1 MQVTAEMVRELRE
14 KTNAGLMDCKR
25 ALAATGGD
33 VQKAIDHLR
42 KSGLA
47 IAAKKAGRVA
57 AEGVIGAYIHH
68 GDKIGVMVEVNCET
82 DFVARNADFKEFV
95 KLVTLQ
101 IASAAPAYLAPSE
114 VPEDVLAR
122 EKDVLAAQVKGKP
135 PQIVEK
141 IVQGRLVKFY
151 ETCCLLEQP
160 SVRPEHE
167 GRKIK
172 ELLTELIAKLGE
184 NIVIRRFTRYQLGA

>member
-1 MQVTAEMVRELRE
+1 MVRELRE

-33 VQKAIDHLR
+33 LQKAIDHLR

-47 IAAKKAGRVA
+47 IAAKKAGRAA

-68 GDKIGVMVEVNCET
+68 GDKIGVMVEINCET
-82 DFVARNADFKEFV
+82 DFVARNADFREFV

-101 IASAAPAYLAPSE
+101 IASAAPTYLSPAD
-114 VPEDVLAR
+114 VPPEMLER
-122 EKDVLAAQVKGKP
+122 EKDVLKAQIKGKP
-135 PQIVEK
+135 ENIVEK
-141 IVQGRLVKFY
+141 IVQGKLSKFY

-172 ELLTELIAKLGE
+172 ELLTDLIAKLGE
-184 NIVIRRFTRYQLGA
+184 NMVIRRFTRYQLGA

>member
-1 MQVTAEMVRELRE
+1 VQVTAEMVKELRE

-33 VQKAIDHLR
+33 VQKAIDYLR

-47 IAAKKAGRVA
+47 IAAKKAGRAA

-101 IASAAPAYLAPSE
+101 IASAAPTYLASSE
-114 VPEDVLAR
+114 VPEEVLGR
-122 EKDVLAAQVKGKP
+122 EKEVLAAQVKGKP

-141 IVQGRLVKFY
+141 IIQGRLAKFY

-167 GRKIK
+167 GRKIR
-172 ELLTELIAKLGE
+172 ELLTDLIAKLGE
-184 NIVIRRFTRYQLGA
+184 NIVIKRFTRYQLGA

>member
-1 MQVTAEMVRELRE
+1 MQVTAEMVKELRE
-14 KTNAGLMDCKR
+14 KTNAGLMDCKK

-33 VQKAIDHLR
+33 IQKAIDHLR

-47 IAAKKAGRVA
+47 IAAKKAGRTA

-82 DFVARNADFKEFV
+82 DFVARNAEFRDFV

-101 IASAAPAYLAPSE
+101 IASAAPTYLAPAD
-114 VPEDVLAR
+114 VPAEILDR
-122 EKDVLAAQVKGKP
+122 EKEVLAAQVKGKP
-135 PQIVEK
+135 ANIVEK
-141 IVQGRLVKFY
+141 IVQGRLAKFY

-172 ELLTELIAKLGE
+172 ELLTDLIAKLGE
-184 NIVIRRFTRYQLGA
+184 NMVIRRFTRYQLGA

>member
-33 VQKAIDHLR
+33 LQKAIDHLR

-47 IAAKKAGRVA
+47 IAAKKAGRAA

-68 GDKIGVMVEVNCET
+68 GDKIGVMVEINCET
-82 DFVARNADFKEFV
+82 DFVARNSDFRDFV

-101 IASAAPAYLAPSE
+101 VASAAPTYLAPAE
-114 VPEDVLAR
+114 VPAEVLAR
-122 EKDVLAAQVKGKP
+122 EKEVLGSQIKGKP
-135 PQIVEK
+135 ENIVEK
-141 IVQGRLVKFY
+141 IVQGKLAKFY

-172 ELLTELIAKLGE
+172 DLLTDLIARLGE
-184 NIVIRRFTRYQLGA
+184 NMVIRRFTRYQLGA

>member
-1 MQVTAEMVRELRE
+1 MQVTAEMVRDLRE
-14 KTNAGLMDCKR
+14 KTNAGFMDCKK
-25 ALAATGGD
+25 ALAETGGD
-33 VQKAIDHLR
+33 MQKAIDHLR

-47 IAAKKAGRVA
+47 IAAKKAGRTA
-57 AEGVIGAYIHH
+57 AEGIIGAYIHH

-82 DFVARNADFKEFV
+82 DFVARNADFREFV

-101 IASAAPAYLAPSE
+101 IASAAPAYLTGAE
-114 VPEDVLAR
+114 VPQDVLER
-122 EKDVLAAQVKGKP
+122 EKDVIRAQIKGKP
-135 PQIVEK
+135 ENVVEK
-141 IVQGRLVKFY
+141 IVQGKLSKFY
-151 ETCCLLEQP
+151 ETCCLLDQP

-172 ELLTELIAKLGE
+172 DLLTDLIAKLGE